1 VRWLVT
7 CEAPLGESFN
17 RTYDC
22 DTPEEAFVRWR
33 RFYQFNMGDIR
44 EGEIIVSVFPVL
56 PRRTTWEHSFVTSR
70 DFDLVTRSLAIMAIE
85 ESLKVIEGD

>member
-33 RFYQFNMGDIR
+33 RFYDIDTSRMR
-44 EGEIIVSVFPVL
+44 EGEVIVSVFPVL
-56 PRRTTWEHSFVTSR
+56 PRRTTLENTFLTRR
-70 DFDLVTRSLAIMAIE
+70 DFDLVTQSLAIMAIE
-85 ESLKVIEGD
+85 LSLET